1 VKNESERRFRAE
13 RAQPSG
19 MCSSLRPIVPIVA
32 ESSPS
37 PPSDHPQHERHERND
52 GDRSSLLLVE
62 RLGPFFFPAG
72 QCTTSFVYGAAGT
85 WHRSPRKRD
94 DVARFPW
101 PLSYFTQHTKLT
113 IHSRSFR
120 SDREERKRT
129 ALSNGKSAAAGY
141 VLFTMSVGSDRRL
154 CSHLRWLR
162 SVLSL
167 LHLNLS
173 QRGRGQLLR

>member
-1 VKNESERRFRAE
+1 
-13 RAQPSG
+13 

-167 LHLNLS
+167 PHLNLS
-173 QRGRGQLLR
+173 QRGRGQLLRRPTSVHSPTSS